1 MDLIYATAQKED
13 VGAMK
18 NFKFDLAFGQD
29 ENDFVL
35 TTNINNHVCH
45 EGYILYVE
53 GTEYGGI
60 IRKIA
65 VNTQTEELV
74 YKGDTW
80 HGVISKKVFEPDSG
94 EDYLICDGEANMV
107 LQLLIVRMG
116 LEDLFRSSTELSG
129 ITIRNYKMNRYV
141 DGYSGIKKMLA
152 AFGGKLKVNF
162 QDGFVIL
169 SAEPFVDYSQD
180 DEFDSSQINFDV
192 EKNYKPTNHVIC
204 LGRGDLKDRVVIHL
218 YTDVQGNVSH
228 TQSLFGLDE
237 ITVAYENVNCESDE
251 ELEKGGTELLEAEWN
266 KDKLQVNIDS
276 AKSYDIG
283 DIVAARENVTGIFVS
298 KSIVKKIVSI
308 DGSVVTITH
317 KVGE

>member
-13 VGAMK
+13 VGVMK

-65 VNTQTEELV
+65 VKTQTEELV
-74 YKGDTW
+74 YN
-80 HGVISKKVFEPDSG
+80 G
-94 EDYLICDGEANMV
+94 EDYLICDGEANAV
-107 LQLLIVRMG
+107 LSTLIERMG

-129 ITIRNYKMNRYV
+129 ITIRNYKMNRYI

-162 QDGFVIL
+162 QNGFVIL

-180 DEFDSSQINFDV
+180 NEFDSSQINFDI

-218 YTDVQGNVSH
+218 YTDAQGNISH

-283 DIVAARENVTGIFVS
+283 DIVAARENVTGIIIS

-308 DGSVVTITH
+308 DGDVATISYR
-317 KVGE
+317 VGE